1 MLRSILHCDMNN
13 FYASVECMLDPA
25 LKKYPIAVCGS
36 VEERHGI
43 VLAKNYKAKAFDVKT
58 GDAVWQAKQKCKD
71 LVVVP
76 PHYEEY
82 IKYSKLARSVYERY
96 TDQVEPYGMDE
107 CWLDISGTESLFGSP
122 EKVANEIRETMKFE
136 LGLTISVGVSF
147 NKIFAKLGS
156 DMKKPDAVTVI
167 PKDTFKEKIW
177 GLPAADLLGVGRATQ
192 RVLDSYCIRTIGD
205 LANNDPEF
213 LRRRLGKNGVVLW
226 NYANGNDL
234 SLVAKKDFVSPIKS
248 VGHGITTVADLE
260 KPEQVWPV
268 FLELTQD
275 IGHKLRVHG
284 LSAEGVA
291 IHIRDNTLNTRQ
303 WQTKIALPTQSPMII
318 AKTAFQLFEKR
329 YGWNNPI
336 RSVTVQAINLI
347 PQDTPRQIDM
357 FMDAAKQDKLERM
370 EKCVEEIRRRFGK
383 DSIRNG
389 VLCQNLRLPPEK
401 AEITMPTG
409 MVGYGGLNVIDEK
422 EVTAYVTMP
431 DCFLQGCSEDIVI
444 FRADGGNHFTD
455 YGIYEGMFLFFD
467 RKKRFKK
474 GRLSCYINTAGDDRP
489 KYRVSDKNIDGYKH
503 LGRLVLTLRN
513 YEE

>member
-291 IHIRDNTLNTRQ
+291 IHIRDKLKWNGGDMKSVQGDSGHARMDMVADVYSHIIDEDRRYNAQKFEEQFYNAKGLKNAEEGKTAPMPKFETSVELLDPMAEVQKESEVEKEKPAENSTDENAALL
-303 WQTKIALPTQSPMII
+303 TKLLSNPETAALLKAL
-318 AKTAFQLFEKR
+318 AKT
-329 YGWNNPI
+329 I
-336 RSVTVQAINLI
+336 
-347 PQDTPRQIDM
+347 
-357 FMDAAKQDKLERM
+357 
-370 EKCVEEIRRRFGK
+370 
-383 DSIRNG
+383 
-389 VLCQNLRLPPEK
+389 
-401 AEITMPTG
+401 
-409 MVGYGGLNVIDEK
+409 
-422 EVTAYVTMP
+422 
-431 DCFLQGCSEDIVI
+431 
-444 FRADGGNHFTD
+444 
-455 YGIYEGMFLFFD
+455 
-467 RKKRFKK
+467 
-474 GRLSCYINTAGDDRP
+474 
-489 KYRVSDKNIDGYKH
+489 
-503 LGRLVLTLRN
+503 
-513 YEE
+513 